1 VTTTLTQTLP
11 ERTIASTL
19 EAAGAIARRK
29 AVRGF
34 LVALLVS
41 LAIHATFTLWPGLG
55 TPTPESTP
63 LQATLTELPPPPKP
77 APPPPKPAARP
88 KPKRTT
94 PLPVPTPAPVAVP
107 EAPPTPEEPTA
118 APAPEAAPAAEPSPP
133 TAAAAVEPEL
143 EPLPPP
149 EPDKVLPPRVDLV
162 YKVCLGT
169 QGFVIGEAVYRF
181 EHAANQ
187 YRITTVGEARGLA
200 ALVLRGQGK
209 LESRG
214 LITGNGLEPLEFTLE
229 RGSKERRETAQFDW
243 ETGIVTLYEQKTAA
257 LTLPTFDPLSL
268 MWQFYFSPPV
278 ANELTFNVAT
288 TRRVNQYTLTREGT
302 EQLTWADKEIE
313 TERWHRRS
321 EDGRTEA
328 IVWLAPSLNYVP
340 VKLRVSD
347 TGRGTLEALLD
358 SIRVD
363 EKTPTQ

>member
-1 VTTTLTQTLP
+1 VTTTLTHPLP
-11 ERTIASTL
+11 ERGFAATL
-19 EAAGAIARRK
+19 DMAGAVARRR

-41 LAIHATFTLWPGLG
+41 LAVHATFTLWPGLG
-55 TPTPESTP
+55 SSPPESTP

-77 APPPPKPAARP
+77 TPAPPKPTARP

-94 PLPVPTPAPVAVP
+94 PLPVPTPAPVAEP
-107 EAPPTPEEPTA
+107 EAAPVPEEPSA
-118 APAPEAAPAAEPSPP
+118 APPAEAAPAAETGPP
-133 TAAAAVEPEL
+133 ATTAAAEPE
-143 EPLPPP
+143 PAPPP
-149 EPDKVLPPRVDLV
+149 EPDKQLPPRVDLV

-187 YRITTVGEARGLA
+187 YRIATVGEARGLA

-214 LITGNGLEPLEFTLE
+214 LITGNGLQPLEFTLE

-243 ETGIVTLYEQKTAA
+243 ETGIVTLHEQKTAA

-268 MWQFYFSPPV
+268 MWQFYFSPPD

-288 TRRVNQYTLTREGT
+288 TRRVNRYTLTREGS
-302 EQLTWADKEIE
+302 EQLPWGDKEIE

-328 IVWLAPSLNYVP
+328 IVWLAPSLNHIP

-363 EKTPTQ
+363 EKTPPQ